1 MSTHTSSV
9 SRVVVVFARAC
20 VARIRHSPSRAAPSL
35 RAIFLHR
42 ITHQSPMYHHCIH
55 MHFSASSISR
65 YGRTYLPSAPV
76 LVHASSRLLPRARRV
91 ASRLRVRIHR
101 SSSSSSKSKSY
112 LILRAVPPRAR
123 GASLTRRP
131 ARALS
136 LSPRLPASIRAHA
149 GRRRPHLARHH
160 LAPRHAPVAS
170 PRARRTAPPSV
181 DDDDDAPGA
190 REGNRNH
197 PGCGGCPQ
205 TPTPGVDME
214 VDRRVWRFVCEGGST
229 TGRDRSQWR
238 GGKKT
243 LARARRNASFE
254 RATTGR
260 RMSTRETST
269 AVRCPRWTSRRRFAR
284 VGARM
289 EADRRRRRRCGARP
303 RRTRARE
310 GATRAKA
317 RASASERERAREEDG

>member
-9 SRVVVVFARAC
+9 SRVVVVFARAF

-42 ITHQSPMYHHCIH
+42 ITHQSPMYHHFIH
-55 MHFSASSISR
+55 MHFSASAISR

-76 LVHASSRLLPRARRV
+76 LVHASSRPLPRARRV

-101 SSSSSSKSKSY
+101 SSSSKSSSTSY

-160 LAPRHAPVAS
+160 LARHRLAAS

-181 DDDDDAPGA
+181 DDDDDAPGES
-190 REGNRNH
+190 EGNRNH
-197 PGCGGCPQ
+197 PGCGH
-205 TPTPGVDME
+205 GV
-214 VDRRVWRFVCEGGST
+214 
-229 TGRDRSQWR
+229 
-238 GGKKT
+238 
-243 LARARRNASFE
+243 
-254 RATTGR
+254 
-260 RMSTRETST
+260 
-269 AVRCPRWTSRRRFAR
+269 RWACVAFC
-284 VGARM
+284 M
-289 EADRRRRRRCGARP
+289 
-303 RRTRARE
+303 
-310 GATRAKA
+310 
-317 RASASERERAREEDG
+317 